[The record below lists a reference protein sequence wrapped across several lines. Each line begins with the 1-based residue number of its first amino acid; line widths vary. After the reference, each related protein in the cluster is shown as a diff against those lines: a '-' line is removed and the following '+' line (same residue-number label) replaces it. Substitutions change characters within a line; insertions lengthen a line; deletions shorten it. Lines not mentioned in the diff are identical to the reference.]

1 MRYLGNKTRML
12 ENINSVILDNNI
24 TEGIFCD
31 LFAGSGSVG
40 DYFKERFQIIS
51 NDYLHSLSIVN
62 KAKLENKDIPSFKD
76 FIKKYGVDPFT
87 YFNNKIYI
95 SDSQFFIT
103 NNYSPKG
110 NRQFFTEKNATKIDG
125 IRIEIEKLYKDFII
139 DLKERNFLI
148 ASLIESVMG
157 VSNTTGTYEAY
168 LKNWDNRALKEFELQ
183 PINIRKA
190 NKIFNNTIYNKDSN
204 ELLRKINGDVLYIDP
219 PYTVTDYNSAYHVLE
234 SISKYDY
241 PTIGGITGRRKE
253 ITKKS
258 KYTKKKQ
265 ALINFEDL
273 FRQANF
279 NHILVSYSTQ
289 GLVSV
294 DELVEL
300 AKKFAINNEVKVY
313 EFPFREYKNIRSSQ
327 KGDDLKEI
335 ILYFKKNLEIIKSP
349 LNYTGSK
356 YSILNEITKV
366 LPKHISTFI
375 DIMGGAFNVG
385 VNVVAEKVIYNEFLP
400 HTFNI
405 IKTLLNEDSCYII
418 NKVETIINDFKL
430 EKSNKENYILLRN
443 DYNNT
448 KDIYKLFVLHMYCF
462 QNQMR
467 FNGKLEFNSPVGNC
481 SYNSTLI
488 ERIQK
493 FIPRTINY
501 ELFNLS
507 YKDLDITHL
516 DKDSVFYFDPPYFIT
531 NATYNDGKR
540 GFIGWN
546 ADEETKLLEYITFLH
561 ENGFK
566 FILSNVIYHNEN
578 TNYILAEWVNTHK
591 FNVVNIDNVGAKNTR
606 DEVIITN
613 YDWRDE

>member
-24 TEGIFCD
+24 TEGVFCD

-204 ELLRKINGDVLYIDP
+204 ELLRKINGYVLYIDP

-289 GLVSV
+289 GLVAV

-481 SYNSTLI
+481 SYNSTLT

-516 DKDSVFYFDPPYFIT
+516 DKNSVFYFDPPYFIT

-578 TNYILAEWVNTHK
+578 TNYILAEWINTHK

>member
-76 FIKKYGVDPFT
+76 FFKKYGVDPFT

-405 IKTLLNEDSCYII
+405 IKTLLNEDSSYII

-481 SYNSTLI
+481 SYNPTLT

-507 YKDLDITHL
+507 YKALDITHL

-540 GFIGWN
+540 GFVGWN

>member
-24 TEGIFCD
+24 TEGVFCD

-51 NDYLHSLSIVN
+51 NDFLHSLSIVN
-62 KAKLENKDIPSFKD
+62 KAKLENKDVPSFKD

-183 PINIRKA
+183 PINIRKT

-204 ELLRKINGDVLYIDP
+204 ELLRRITDDVLYIDP

-300 AKKFAINNEVKVY
+300 AKRFAINNEVKVY

-327 KGDDLKEI
+327 KGDNLKEI

-405 IKTLLNEDSCYII
+405 IKTLLNEDSGYVI
-418 NKVETIINDFKL
+418 NKVETIIKDFKL
-430 EKSNKENYILLRN
+430 EKANKENYILLRN

-481 SYNSTLI
+481 SYNSTLT

-507 YKDLDITHL
+507 YKDIDITNI

-578 TNYILAEWVNTHK
+578 TNYILAEWVKTHK

>member
-24 TEGIFCD
+24 TEGVFCD

-40 DYFKERFQIIS
+40 DYFKEKFQIIS
-51 NDYLHSLSIVN
+51 NDFLHSLSIVN
-62 KAKLENKDIPSFKD
+62 KAKLENKDIPAFKD
-76 FIKKYGVDPFT
+76 FSKKYGVDPFA
-87 YFNNKIYI
+87 YFNNKFYI

-110 NRQFFTEKNATKIDG
+110 KRQFFTEKNATKIDG

-139 DLKERNFLI
+139 DIKERNFLI

-168 LKNWDNRALKEFELQ
+168 LKNWDNRTLKEFELQ
-183 PINIRKA
+183 PINIRKT

-289 GLVSV
+289 GLVAV

-327 KGDDLKEI
+327 KGDDLKEV

-405 IKTLLNEDSCYII
+405 IKTLLTEDSNYII
-418 NKVETIINDFKL
+418 NKVETIISEFKL
-430 EKSNKENYILLRN
+430 EKANKENYILLRN

-481 SYNSTLI
+481 SYNSTLT

-540 GFIGWN
+540 GFVGWN

>member
-405 IKTLLNEDSCYII
+405 IKTLLNEDSSYII

-481 SYNSTLI
+481 SYNSTLT

-516 DKDSVFYFDPPYFIT
+516 DKNSVFYFDPPYFIT

>member
-24 TEGIFCD
+24 TEGVFCD

-183 PINIRKA
+183 PINIRKT

-279 NHILVSYSTQ
+279 NHILVSYSNQ

-300 AKKFAINNEVKVY
+300 AKKFAINDEVKVY

-405 IKTLLNEDSCYII
+405 IKTLLNEDSSYVI
-418 NKVETIINDFKL
+418 NKVETIINNFKL

-443 DYNNT
+443 DYNKT

-481 SYNSTLI
+481 SYNSTLT

-493 FIPRTINY
+493 FVPRTINY

-540 GFIGWN
+540 GFVGWN

>member
-204 ELLRKINGDVLYIDP
+204 ELLRKIAGDVLYIDP

-385 VNVVAEKVIYNEFLP
+385 INVVAEKVIYNEFLP

-405 IKTLLNEDSCYII
+405 IKTLLNEDSSYII
-418 NKVETIINDFKL
+418 NKVETIISDFKL

-481 SYNSTLI
+481 SYNSTLT

>member
-24 TEGIFCD
+24 TEGVFCD

-51 NDYLHSLSIVN
+51 NDFLHSLSIVN
-62 KAKLENKDIPSFKD
+62 KAKLENKDVPSFKD

-183 PINIRKA
+183 PINIRKT

-204 ELLRKINGDVLYIDP
+204 ELLRRITGDALYIDP

-300 AKKFAINNEVKVY
+300 AKRFAINNEVKVY

-327 KGDDLKEI
+327 KGDNLKEI

-405 IKTLLNEDSCYII
+405 IKTLLNEDSGYVI
-418 NKVETIINDFKL
+418 NKVETIIKDFKL
-430 EKSNKENYILLRN
+430 EKANKENYILLRN

-481 SYNSTLI
+481 SYNSTLT

-507 YKDLDITHL
+507 YKDIDITNI

-578 TNYILAEWVNTHK
+578 TNYILAEWVKTHK

>member
-204 ELLRKINGDVLYIDP
+204 DLLRKINGDVLYIDP

-481 SYNSTLI
+481 SYNSTLT

-507 YKDLDITHL
+507 YKELDITHL

-540 GFIGWN
+540 GFVGWN

>member
-24 TEGIFCD
+24 TEGVFCD

-40 DYFKERFQIIS
+40 DYFKEKFQIIS
-51 NDYLHSLSIVN
+51 NDFLHSLSIVN

-139 DLKERNFLI
+139 DIKERNFLI

-168 LKNWDNRALKEFELQ
+168 LKNWDNRTLKEFELQ
-183 PINIRKA
+183 PINIRKT

-289 GLVSV
+289 GLVAV

-481 SYNSTLI
+481 SYNSTLT

-516 DKDSVFYFDPPYFIT
+516 DKNSVFYFDPPYFIT

-578 TNYILAEWVNTHK
+578 TNYILAEWINTHK

>member
-24 TEGIFCD
+24 TEGVFCD

-40 DYFKERFQIIS
+40 DYFKEKFQIIS
-51 NDYLHSLSIVN
+51 NDFLHSLSIVN
-62 KAKLENKDIPSFKD
+62 KAKLENKDIPAFKD
-76 FIKKYGVDPFT
+76 FIKKYGVDPFA

-110 NRQFFTEKNATKIDG
+110 KRQFFTEKNATKIDG

-139 DLKERNFLI
+139 DIKERNFLI

-183 PINIRKA
+183 PINIRKT

-289 GLVSV
+289 GLVAV

-327 KGDDLKEI
+327 KGDDLKEV

-405 IKTLLNEDSCYII
+405 IKTLLTEDSNYII
-418 NKVETIINDFKL
+418 NKVETIISEFKL
-430 EKSNKENYILLRN
+430 EKANKENYILLRN

-481 SYNSTLI
+481 SYNTTLT

-493 FIPRTINY
+493 FIPRSNNY
-501 ELFNLS
+501 KLFNLS
-507 YKDLDITHL
+507 YKDIDISNL

-540 GFIGWN
+540 GFVGWN

-578 TNYILAEWVNTHK
+578 TNYILAEWVKTHK
-591 FNVVNIDNVGAKNTR
+591 FNVVNVDNVGAKNTR

>member
-76 FIKKYGVDPFT
+76 FIKKYGIDPFT

-125 IRIEIEKLYKDFII
+125 IRIETEKLYKDFII

-204 ELLRKINGDVLYIDP
+204 ELLRKIAGDVLYIDP

-294 DELVEL
+294 DELVDL

-405 IKTLLNEDSCYII
+405 IKTLLNEDSNYVI

-481 SYNSTLI
+481 SYNTTLT

-493 FIPRTINY
+493 FIPRSNNY

-507 YKDLDITHL
+507 YKDINISNL

-540 GFIGWN
+540 GFVGWN

-566 FILSNVIYHNEN
+566 FILSNVI
-578 TNYILAEWVNTHK
+578 
-591 FNVVNIDNVGAKNTR
+591 
-606 DEVIITN
+606 
-613 YDWRDE
+613 

>member
-51 NDYLHSLSIVN
+51 NDFLHSLSIVN
-62 KAKLENKDIPSFKD
+62 KAKLENKDMPSFKD

-405 IKTLLNEDSCYII
+405 IKTLLNEDSSYII

-443 DYNNT
+443 DYNNS

-481 SYNSTLI
+481 SYNSTLT

-507 YKDLDITHL
+507 YKALDITHL

-540 GFIGWN
+540 GFVGWN

-613 YDWRDE
+613 YDWREE

>member
-12 ENINSVILDNNI
+12 ENIDSVILDNNI
-24 TEGIFCD
+24 TEGVFCD

-51 NDYLHSLSIVN
+51 NDFLHSLSIIN
-62 KAKLENKDIPSFKD
+62 KAKLENKDIPLFRD
-76 FIKKYGVDPFT
+76 FIKKYDIDPFT
-87 YFNNKIYI
+87 YFNNKTYV
-95 SDSQFFIT
+95 SDTQFFIT

-110 NRQFFTEKNATKIDG
+110 NRQFFTENNAIKIDG

-168 LKNWDNRALKEFELQ
+168 LKKWDNRALKNFELQ
-183 PINIRKA
+183 PINIRKTK
-190 NKIFNNTIYNKDSN
+190 KIFDNAIYNKDSN
-204 ELLRKINGDVLYIDP
+204 ELLRKITGDVLYIDP
-219 PYTVTDYNSAYHVLE
+219 PYTITDYNSAYHVLE

-253 ITKKS
+253 TIKKS

-289 GLVSV
+289 GLVSI

-300 AKKFAINNEVKVY
+300 AKKFAVNNEVKVY

-327 KGDDLKEI
+327 KGEDLKEV
-335 ILYFKKNLEIIKSP
+335 ILYFKKNSEIIKSP

-405 IKTLLNEDSCYII
+405 IKTLLNENSNYII
-418 NKVETIINDFKL
+418 NKVETIIKEFNL

-443 DYNNT
+443 DYNKT

-467 FNGKLEFNSPVGNC
+467 FNGNLEFNSPVGNC
-481 SYNSTLI
+481 SYNSTLT

-493 FIPRTINY
+493 FTPRTANY

-507 YKDLDITHL
+507 YKDVDIASL

-546 ADEETKLLEYITFLH
+546 ADEETKLLEYITLLH
-561 ENGFK
+561 EKGFK
-566 FILSNVIYHNEN
+566 FILSNVIYHNDN

-591 FNVVNIDNVGAKNTR
+591 FNVLNIDNVGAKNTR

-613 YDWRDE
+613 YDWRNE

>member
-24 TEGIFCD
+24 TEGVFCD

-183 PINIRKA
+183 PINIRKT

-258 KYTKKKQ
+258 KYTKKK
-265 ALINFEDL
+265 
-273 FRQANF
+273 
-279 NHILVSYSTQ
+279 
-289 GLVSV
+289 
-294 DELVEL
+294 
-300 AKKFAINNEVKVY
+300 
-313 EFPFREYKNIRSSQ
+313 
-327 KGDDLKEI
+327 
-335 ILYFKKNLEIIKSP
+335 
-349 LNYTGSK
+349 
-356 YSILNEITKV
+356 
-366 LPKHISTFI
+366 
-375 DIMGGAFNVG
+375 
-385 VNVVAEKVIYNEFLP
+385 
-400 HTFNI
+400 
-405 IKTLLNEDSCYII
+405 
-418 NKVETIINDFKL
+418 
-430 EKSNKENYILLRN
+430 
-443 DYNNT
+443 
-448 KDIYKLFVLHMYCF
+448 
-462 QNQMR
+462 
-467 FNGKLEFNSPVGNC
+467 
-481 SYNSTLI
+481 
-488 ERIQK
+488 
-493 FIPRTINY
+493 
-501 ELFNLS
+501 
-507 YKDLDITHL
+507 
-516 DKDSVFYFDPPYFIT
+516 
-531 NATYNDGKR
+531 
-540 GFIGWN
+540 
-546 ADEETKLLEYITFLH
+546 
-561 ENGFK
+561 
-566 FILSNVIYHNEN
+566 
-578 TNYILAEWVNTHK
+578 
-591 FNVVNIDNVGAKNTR
+591 
-606 DEVIITN
+606 
-613 YDWRDE
+613 

>member
-481 SYNSTLI
+481 SYNSTLT

>member
-24 TEGIFCD
+24 TEGVFCD

-51 NDYLHSLSIVN
+51 NDFLHSLSIVN

-405 IKTLLNEDSCYII
+405 IKTLLNEDSSYII

-481 SYNSTLI
+481 SYNSTLT

-516 DKDSVFYFDPPYFIT
+516 DKNSVFYFDPPYFIT

>member
-51 NDYLHSLSIVN
+51 NDFLHSLSIVN
-62 KAKLENKDIPSFKD
+62 KAKLENKDMPSFKD

-110 NRQFFTEKNATKIDG
+110 NRQFFTEKNAIKIDG

-405 IKTLLNEDSCYII
+405 IKTLLNEDSSYII

-443 DYNNT
+443 DYNNS

-481 SYNSTLI
+481 SYNSTLT

-516 DKDSVFYFDPPYFIT
+516 DKESVFYFDPPYFMT

-561 ENGFK
+561 KNGFK

-613 YDWRDE
+613 YDWMDE

>member
-481 SYNSTLI
+481 SYNSTLT

-516 DKDSVFYFDPPYFIT
+516 DKDYVFYFDPPYFIT

>member
-190 NKIFNNTIYNKDSN
+190 SKIFNNTIYNKDSN

-481 SYNSTLI
+481 SYNSTLT